1 MQAEL
6 EQQLHVASKEQ
17 LIRFVQQLAMRH
29 PALQTEMLTLLQSV
43 ASDKN
48 LSTDDE
54 ETADITE
61 ETADV
66 EEDWDFSG
74 NERVVLH
81 RLPQTIHATAD
92 SENVQQL
99 RAAYATRLS
108 QETAPDTL
116 MATLSELL
124 DEAINYIASGDA
136 YAALELFALL
146 FDERLF
152 ERHSETI
159 SIYDDMLDAAMYSL
173 DALLSEASSDTSF
186 TIDSATLSPMLTPDT
201 RRRWLER
208 LFALWLKHLDAR
220 RFEENLP
227 EIILDVAWH
236 EDMLLLRRLAQNE
249 LQKQPHSE
257 HGNILDFNRQ
267 YRTRALEKFLKE
279 LPYS

>member
-43 ASDKN
+43 ASDN
-48 LSTDDE
+48 SLSTDDE

-61 ETADV
+61 ETTDV

-74 NERVVLH
+74 NERAVLH
-81 RLPQTIHATAD
+81 RLPQTIHATVG
-92 SENVQQL
+92 SQSVQQL

-146 FDERLF
+146 FDERLL

-186 TIDSATLSPMLTPDT
+186 NIESAALSPMLTQDT

-208 LFALWLKHLDAR
+208 LFALWLKHLDAH

>member
-159 SIYDDMLDAAMYSL
+159 SIYDDMLDAAM
-173 DALLSEASSDTSF
+173 
-186 TIDSATLSPMLTPDT
+186 
-201 RRRWLER
+201 
-208 LFALWLKHLDAR
+208 
-220 RFEENLP
+220 
-227 EIILDVAWH
+227 
-236 EDMLLLRRLAQNE
+236 
-249 LQKQPHSE
+249 
-257 HGNILDFNRQ
+257 
-267 YRTRALEKFLKE
+267 
-279 LPYS
+279 

>member
-43 ASDKN
+43 ASDNN

-54 ETADITE
+54 ETADVTE

-81 RLPQTIHATAD
+81 RLPQTIHTTAG

-108 QETAPDTL
+108 EETAPDTL

-146 FDERLF
+146 FDERLL

-186 TIDSATLSPMLTPDT
+186 NTDSATLSPMLKPDT

-208 LFALWLKHLDAR
+208 LFALWLKHLDAH